1 MVVESGQK
9 IPLCVAEL
17 NRALAQYQ
25 RDERNSDAVNRIE
38 QIVRCVRELCQSN
51 GRRVTAT
58 RVGEKMGGLSKSGA
72 IHWMRQAVSQGLIH
86 YCAVEGWRVG
96 PHVPRSAPA
105 VDRPRGGLKRRNG
118 HIANLHE
125 TVIEAAECVRRLS
138 HDVPASIAAIAG
150 DLGMSK
156 RGARDRLYK
165 AVSAG
170 LICNVG
176 KQLGWVPADQAAVK
190 ATMIETARCV
200 CEIANGRPAG
210 VEEIAKKLR
219 MTADGARRR
228 LKQAERAGMV
238 VSAGYQK
245 GWLAVS

>member
-1 MVVESGQK
+1 
-9 IPLCVAEL
+9 
-17 NRALAQYQ
+17 
-25 RDERNSDAVNRIE
+25 
-38 QIVRCVRELCQSN
+38 
-51 GRRVTAT
+51 
-58 RVGEKMGGLSKSGA
+58 
-72 IHWMRQAVSQGLIH
+72 MRQAASQGLIH
-86 YCAVEGWRVG
+86 YGGAVEGWRVG

-105 VDRPRGGLKRRNG
+105 VDRPLARVKRRNG
-118 HIANLHE
+118 NIANLHA

-138 HDVPASIAAIAG
+138 QDTPASITAIAG

-165 AVSAG
+165 AASAG
-170 LICNVG
+170 LIYSVG
-176 KQLGWVPADQAAVK
+176 KQLGWVPVGQAAVK
-190 ATMIETARCV
+190 ATVIETTRCV
-200 CEIANGRPAG
+200 REIANGSPAD

-238 VSAGYQK
+238 VSAGYLK